1 MASYY
6 DAWKKSRGEED
17 DDKKKQQTISGES
30 TSTSDNNLVKE
41 ESKTSYYEAWMKSRG
56 EEIPVDKPKEQ
67 KIESEPVK
75 DVKKPVVEQKK
86 NIWEKIK
93 DTFQKLRKLTQ
104 APDDGTDSDVDKE
117 ARKRM
122 EESTMKEVPTSEVLK
137 RYQEDPVGYLVSRP
151 YYSSKDKYLEQDKDL
166 STKDVMQKKL
176 QAYGDYYNSLD
187 EVGKARLTNP
197 VEGLSDDSYA
207 YIKLNTDNILKETD
221 LEIQALYSQL
231 ETAEGKDARQIKKY
245 LGELEEQK
253 KDLEY
258 IQKGVVE
265 NKGFIDGLAE
275 GFTDV
280 KNIPV
285 VGSIIRADEAIDT
298 LRAWR
303 KYENGEDLSTREKM
317 LVNRIKTAEIESI
330 SEEKDIGYNIAS
342 GVATSVSLMVEV
354 GLALAIPTPVD
365 GEIALA
371 TRGASG
377 VGKFAI
383 GAGNLLWKAGKITAT
398 TGVPKIIES
407 TATYQSPEMSFD
419 WEENDFDKIE
429 EGDEFSDALLKSIA
443 KEYGNNLIEVGLGDT
458 LDASTKAVKKGIA
471 NMVGKE
477 IQATSKN
484 QVITFLRTKGGWNG
498 FLGEFSEEI
507 AQKYYE
513 EGVIDN
519 KEVKFTP
526 EELVAI
532 AGSVLLLQGAGE
544 VVGQF
549 GAEQDGMREQIEAEA
564 EANIRATVQEADKRT
579 TEEDGGTVQEEVG
592 KQDTPVVD
600 VEEEML
606 KADIAQV
613 EQGLKAEPVQEVKI
627 EGGEV
632 KTDYS
637 EDAKV
642 QEVLRDISM
651 VLDIGARKKV
661 TSMDEVTGD
670 YRSGVDGV
678 IIPEFIP
685 EELRSRKYVQK
696 AYDAFLSNT
705 IPQEGTKA
713 WQVYQ
718 AILDESKGREGL
730 EIQEPEI
737 TTERIQDTIK
747 VDGLN
752 EEQQLEIAKDVW
764 AKSSGSDAFENANQ
778 PIANAKSFDEV
789 IKIIKEVSGSNYDA
803 VISSYGIALDTRFN
817 ILRRR
822 EVNKTQKEQV
832 KEGKFALKVEKL
844 RKDAPVYITDLK
856 VSDEAVNVAFEK
868 LTGADLDI
876 KDIPAD
882 LRAEVQKVLDAI
894 NNEMDKRIAED
905 TVLQREME
913 GGFTREELAGY
924 LAMDV
929 LEDREYEAEMQK
941 ELTPLEE
948 DVITDDD
955 LPFRQ
960 RELKVLEDKFL
971 DNLNIERMKEFSR
984 EWFGDENVEVVK
996 NILRNNKALGMYL
1009 NRLIEIKNGQAHV
1022 GSTFYHEAVH
1032 KAFDIFLTADE
1043 KKVMISEV
1051 IKRVGRDNL
1060 KKMYN
1065 NLNTDEKFRI
1075 ASYQNEASRIY
1086 MESINSVQRAGV
1098 GVDKISSKIEW
1109 KGKKNLLEDYAKR
1122 FDIKPENLWGSTVQ
1136 VVDKNTNEK
1145 RLYLVDGEIDATHA
1159 QALIDGTDIGIA
1171 GEDRKGLV
1179 YHITAMKPT
1188 DFENPY
1194 FEIDGVF
1201 DPSKLPYSED
1211 ISKRSAQREYRLQF
1225 GIAKTGNVKY
1235 RGVGVSDIDAM
1246 AQEWLAENVIDYINN
1261 RNSTTFWGK
1270 LKRMVDIFVD
1280 RVFRGIDHVKDIEDF
1295 YESLISGRLLDRQ
1308 QKLEAKQQKN
1318 WNKYLASIQGTGTKT
1333 DAVYRTEVAKEI
1345 KKLTTKILK
1354 KLEGKD
1360 SVKKQFISDLTKQQD
1375 IKQVEKDIINDVLKT
1390 FPDDIDVATFEEKV
1404 LAQLLPLERE
1414 TLSSSQYAM
1423 VTVPSSTDS
1432 LGYSDWD
1439 YSENIYTSPI
1449 EVKAG
1454 LQHFGFSTEDQ
1465 EMLKRDQDI
1474 VDRYF
1479 GHTRV
1484 ENSKN
1489 IRRVLEVQSDLYQK
1503 GVLEKELN
1511 AIKPQLNI
1519 FNVENKAQVQTLL
1532 GEPKAKEYGD
1542 LWQGVYDGQFD
1553 PSKKIGEKGL
1563 KRMTELE
1570 TEAINIAQSR
1580 LDESNLSQY
1589 KNPTAHLRMVREE
1602 VRQASLDN
1610 VKTLLFPTGKTSAY
1624 IEGFL
1629 KPDRFKNTKGEIIHN
1644 VKGLKY
1650 GDIITDSQTNNEW
1663 IVLSVNDNGMQNRIF
1678 AKPMSSVLT
1687 KDSKDLELSSG
1698 GVLDTLIKSFGFD
1711 FYMKGKKLIP
1721 KDSEEIVKY
1730 IRSKGGKVSA
1740 ELFIELL
1747 RRDAST
1753 AYKTV
1758 GLANGYTGDPLALNA
1773 VIKKEGFDGNDLIDI
1788 ADIHKDFT
1796 WSGEAFYIGETQNY
1810 EKVLGNPEWKATV
1823 DFYEK
1828 DLGKYLKNNYEAK
1841 EFVDEDGYTWWKVDI
1856 KPEYAGAV
1864 EAFRLD
1870 EMVDYGKVA
1879 DKVRNI
1885 RWMFPKVRG
1894 GWTKDKI
1901 LKQLKK
1907 WASDYSPSGKSM
1919 KSEIKRFNSPEEL
1932 AENIYYH
1939 GSANSISNLKPSIA
1953 FSEEWVEQYGGGGY
1967 GQQYW
1972 GISLSKDRNI
1982 ASNFTGGL
1990 ARSGNVA
1997 MVLLKKEA
2005 KVESMPEIE
2014 DAVEIEDIIED
2025 LWNKGVDAV
2034 KIGDWKNEEYGEREL
2049 VVLNPKAIVV
2059 GQSESFQVSQKP
2071 KMPSFDMEKI
2081 TKMFNDAQKDDTDTI
2096 RYRLE
2101 EEVSVKLPELIT
2113 MATELGAN
2121 IKLQKS
2127 FRKGGKLGDFTAGED
2142 TDSRIRILRTLFEPQ
2157 GEEVMDGEGNVEKLP
2172 ETPEQ
2177 QMDRIHGIEKVLA
2190 HEIGHLFDWFG
2201 GENNMTLKR
2210 GNILGRIANLRSYT
2224 EGQFMDLENK
2234 EVRKELKTL
2243 TQVWNPF
2250 DEASVPKKYK
2260 TYRYSA
2266 KELYAEAL
2274 SVFLNKPSLVKE
2286 VAPNFYQGFIEYM
2299 ARKKEVQKE
2308 YFAIRDMIK
2317 QGNEVQSRVEN
2328 MKKAQEIARGK
2339 RMTID
2344 EEKEAYKKQSK
2355 WQEAITGIKMGFVN
2369 QYAPYLDKL
2378 RKAWK
2383 DKKITL
2389 SRLEEAEQLMG
2400 DLALK
2405 GNDAVKYA
2413 QDVQNEFFVPVS
2425 EAGIDM
2431 DTIGQIL
2438 VLERNLGDRL
2448 DLANPHGLVYDY
2460 AKETYDYVKGQLTPA
2475 QWNLLSEKL
2484 SWWRD
2489 YNFDLVRKGYE
2500 AGVYSEQF
2508 FNEIATVN
2516 KNTYT
2521 PFAVVDYIE
2530 DNYVTAG
2537 VIQAVGT
2544 TKGVENPLTTQM
2556 LKSLSL
2562 MKLTATNGAKQDV
2575 VKSLA
2580 EIFPEEIVKADAIK
2594 DADGRTI
2601 GFKKNPKLERTGY
2614 TQLELLEDGK
2624 RTAYYMDRYIVSMFE
2639 SSLNGVGWEIAR
2651 FVTAPLRMVNRIFKP
2666 AVTVMKASF
2675 QFYSNPLKDYQRSLT
2690 NLTALSGLFDKSNV
2704 ASRTAKVFGAFTK
2717 EWVKNLK
2724 RSWNYA
2730 GGEIDAVTQKMLD
2743 MYVLSS
2749 NVKYEDIDIGNE
2761 KFKFDPVKNRI
2772 VYKGGVNWLETL
2784 RDWGSTIPVIK
2795 HTLVPVYD
2803 FYMRAGST
2811 FEVNSKIAGFQ
2822 YLSNQVGDEKA
2833 SFYTRRYVGTP
2844 DYMQKGKFTPLTNE
2858 LIVFSNVGIQAI
2870 TADMDLAT
2878 RPKTASGYWVST
2890 MFKIVFPKLLMLLG
2904 ASLLRVPIPDP
2915 DDPEKKKW
2923 VNPYDY
2929 LSEYYK
2935 SMYMAFPIGYDEESE
2950 SFMFV
2955 KAPSDEVGA
2964 VIGNLIWKMA
2974 TYLQGEGMKVEQLG
2988 SAIAGLVPF
2997 TTGDNPLLSIGRDWM
3012 QYAQGRNPYDDFR
3025 GRLAI
3030 NTSKWN
3036 EGGMTRF
3043 TEMLKWTSNE
3053 MGLTNFSTY
3062 DKSSDTTLE
3071 KTMNLPLLERM
3082 FELTNYGLQERE
3094 ENEKALG
3101 KKEKNKTL
3109 DGYIESYFAE
3119 PSNKKLLEL
3128 QEKYVIAIKGERPKR
3143 GWSGAEKAE
3152 ETRLKS
3158 EFKREIL
3165 ANSGNAVYKSIAK
3178 AGLDNEQKLEIINKQ
3193 KKKMSDEEFKDF
3205 MAQAVR
3211 YEVVKGEMFATYV
3224 KDKNLSQDLVYK
3236 VVKESIPVLSADSN
3250 NTLLWELRKV
3260 DAMSNDTL
3268 YQLAKDGLITSAGYM
3283 KYKDLN
3289 STSYE
3294 KRYGEK
3300 DDDDNKTKLF

>member
-1 MASYY
+1 MSNYY
-6 DAWKKSRGEED
+6 EIWKKSRGEDEEER
-17 DDKKKQQTISGES
+17 KKRQQQTVQPSTEQSQESSQQPIKQDSG
-30 TSTSDNNLVKE
+30 TD
-41 ESKTSYYEAWMKSRG
+41 YYKLWKKSRG
-56 EEIPVDKPKEQ
+56 EDIPPEPTVSPPAQEVVQDTIQQLPVQEATPEKEGKKSFGAILKKFWNKVKGKKPEIEPVDVDNSHLLTRELFDFSDP
-67 KIESEPVK
+67 
-75 DVKKPVVEQKK
+75 
-86 NIWEKIK
+86 EKLKTSTDIAF
-93 DTFQKLRKLTQ
+93 TKLRQ
-104 APDDGTDSDVDKE
+104 V
-117 ARKRM
+117 ARD
-122 EESTMKEVPTSEVLK
+122 
-137 RYQEDPVGYLVSRP
+137 Q
-151 YYSSKDKYLEQDKDL
+151 KDE
-166 STKDVMQKKL
+166 
-176 QAYGDYYNSLD
+176 
-187 EVGKARLTNP
+187 
-197 VEGLSDDSYA
+197 
-207 YIKLNTDNILKETD
+207 NI
-221 LEIQALYSQL
+221 QM
-231 ETAEGKDARQIKKY
+231 
-245 LGELEEQK
+245 LGELNELRKTKDLNDEQK
-253 KDLEY
+253 EKLIEYFRRTTYLEEEKQY
-258 IQKGVVE
+258 RVLGNRVFMKVGVREEEIPLQRMIPEIQ
-265 NKGFIDGLAE
+265 
-275 GFTDV
+275 
-280 KNIPV
+280 
-285 VGSIIRADEAIDT
+285 
-298 LRAWR
+298 
-303 KYENGEDLSTREKM
+303 
-317 LVNRIKTAEIESI
+317 ESI
-330 SEEKDIGYNIAS
+330 SKNLKKLELNERLIDEFTGKIKTDRGLFRVLADQIKTGELEPFVPDAEKAKSTKRFNSLVDKFKAGETLDTLSAEDKMSVVEFMNEQLEANLDRGFWSETMGITPSIRMSLEFALGSMMASATGIAGGGMAGVIGKYALS
-342 GVATSVSLMVEV
+342 GGVAGKAKAESLKAMELHLAQTDQGEVYFNVTAGGMGEVEANNRAMISQGIQDIVEV
-354 GLALAIPTPVD
+354 VG
-365 GEIALA
+365 GELFDKAV
-371 TRGASG
+371 G
-377 VGKFAI
+377 V
-383 GAGNLLWKAGKITAT
+383 AGTAGKKALDKTL
-398 TGVPKIIES
+398 VP
-407 TATYQSPEMSFD
+407 
-419 WEENDFDKIE
+419 
-429 EGDEFSDALLKSIA
+429 ALSKT
-443 KEYGNNLIEVGLGDT
+443 KLGG
-458 LDASTKAVKKGIA
+458 KAVKVAQSVLSASGQLLNNNTVLKSFMQSIGRNTFFSEVAEEVLQDIVAYIVEGEELNLANAEYWKRTIA
-471 NMVGKE
+471 STFVVTAFFGTANIPTMASDVNNKKRMLNAVKQNVKE
-477 IQATSKN
+477 
-484 QVITFLRTKGGWNG
+484 FNG
-498 FLGEFSEEI
+498 F
-507 AQKYYE
+507 
-513 EGVIDN
+513 
-519 KEVKFTP
+519 EVNDAG
-526 EELVAI
+526 ELVYTKD
-532 AGSVLLLQGAGE
+532 GTVVRSVDMFKELYEQGLEGDVE
-544 VVGQF
+544 
-549 GAEQDGMREQIEAEA
+549 
-564 EANIRATVQEADKRT
+564 
-579 TEEDGGTVQEEVG
+579 TEEQLQPKAKE
-592 KQDTPVVD
+592 TPVVD

-606 KADIAQV
+606 KADIAQA
-613 EQGLKAEPVQEVKI
+613 ESGLVAEPVQEVKI
-627 EGGEV
+627 GEGKV

-642 QEVLRDISM
+642 QEVLRDINA
-651 VLDIGARKKV
+651 VLDLGAKKKV
-661 TSMDEVTGD
+661 VSQSEVEGEYVHGTE
-670 YRSGVDGV
+670 GVV
-678 IIPEFIP
+678 IPEFIP

-696 AYDAFLSNT
+696 AYDAFLNNT
-705 IPQEGTKA
+705 VPQEGTKA

-718 AILDESKGREGL
+718 AIIEESKGREGL
-730 EIQEPEI
+730 EMQEPSEVAEKIESTKGQVLKEVPEI
-737 TTERIQDTIK
+737 KGVLPEYISKESSNAEVIQLAFDSLRGYKNVSKYLPEDMKEEFNRVRDSIKNEIDTMIIRDSMQEEVDSGMTSKEDIATSLMDSVFLEEEEAQYKKENPKQYALDKYIEK
-747 VDGLN
+747 VDKKVRDAGGYDKYVS
-752 EEQQLEIAKDVW
+752 QLEREIEDQQRVVDDYKFVFKTTLDSDMKRVSKDERYAKELLSMM
-764 AKSSGSDAFENANQ
+764 K
-778 PIANAKSFDEV
+778 K
-789 IKIIKEVSGSNYDA
+789 
-803 VISSYGIALDTRFN
+803 
-817 ILRRR
+817 
-822 EVNKTQKEQV
+822 
-832 KEGKFALKVEKL
+832 
-844 RKDAPVYITDLK
+844 
-856 VSDEAVNVAFEK
+856 
-868 LTGADLDI
+868 
-876 KDIPAD
+876 
-882 LRAEVQKVLDAI
+882 
-894 NNEMDKRIAED
+894 
-905 TVLQREME
+905 EME
-913 GGFTREELAGY
+913 VLKESPLAFYKGEE
-924 LAMDV
+924 
-929 LEDREYEAEMQK
+929 
-941 ELTPLEE
+941 
-948 DVITDDD
+948 ITDDD

-971 DNLNIERMKEFSR
+971 DNLTVERMKEFSR
-984 EWFGDENVEVVK
+984 EWFGDENVELVK
-996 NILRNNKALGMYL
+996 NILRNKKALGMYL

-1043 KKVMISEV
+1043 KKAMIKEV
-1051 IKRVGRDNL
+1051 VKRVGKEKLMNEWNG
-1060 KKMYN
+1060 KTSGEKMR
-1065 NLNTDEKFRI
+1065 L
-1075 ASYQNEASRIY
+1075 ASYWSNALGTYNRFLETNVKKLGAIGIDNIVSKKQELKNEGDLLRNYAEKYNIDQNQMYSSFLQVKDKTTQEVSYYFIEGEMDAVHAEA
-1086 MESINSVQRAGV
+1086 
-1098 GVDKISSKIEW
+1098 
-1109 KGKKNLLEDYAKR
+1109 
-1122 FDIKPENLWGSTVQ
+1122 
-1136 VVDKNTNEK
+1136 
-1145 RLYLVDGEIDATHA
+1145 LVDNAEW
-1159 QALIDGTDIGIA
+1159 GIA
-1171 GEDRKGLV
+1171 GEAIEGKTYHLTVIKPYTLKDPYANIKG
-1179 YHITAMKPT
+1179 K
-1188 DFENPY
+1188 
-1194 FEIDGVF
+1194 F
-1201 DPSKLPYSED
+1201 DMRALPYSKNA
-1211 ISKRSAQREYRLQF
+1211 SQRSRQREYRNQF
-1225 GIAKTGNVKY
+1225 GITKNAKGMY
-1235 RGVGVSDIDAM
+1235 RGVDAQVASVDAM
-1246 AQEWLAENVIDYINN
+1246 AEEWLAENIIDYVNN

-1270 LKRMVDIFVD
+1270 LKRMVDVFVD
-1280 RVFRGIDHVKDIEDF
+1280 RLFRGVDHIRDIEDF
-1295 YESLISGRLLDRQ
+1295 YESLLSGRLLERQ
-1308 QKLEAKQQKN
+1308 EKLEAKQQKN
-1318 WNKYLASIQGTGTKT
+1318 WGKYIASIQGTGMRT
-1333 DAVYRTEVAKEI
+1333 DEVYRTEVAKEV

-1354 KLEGKD
+1354 KLEGKG
-1360 SVKKQFISDLTKQQD
+1360 SVKKQFISDLAKQQD
-1375 IKQVEKDIINDVLKT
+1375 IKQVEKDIINDVLKK
-1390 FPDDIDVATFEEKV
+1390 FPDQIDVATFEEKV
-1404 LAQLLPLERE
+1404 LAELLPLKRQE
-1414 TLSSSQYAM
+1414 
-1423 VTVPSSTDS
+1423 
-1432 LGYSDWD
+1432 LGDTRYEAYTIDKNDPDWF
-1439 YSENIYTSPI
+1439 YSENIYHSPI
-1449 EVKAG
+1449 SVTAG
-1454 LQHFGFSTEDQ
+1454 ITHFNHAMGAYMEDVA
-1465 EMLKRDQDI
+1465 EK
-1474 VDRYF
+1474 YF

-1484 ENSKN
+1484 EDNNDGSV
-1489 IRRVLEVQSDLYQK
+1489 RRVIEVQSDLYQK
-1503 GVLEKELN
+1503 GKLEREVQREQHIAWKAYNYMEETPTLEDILNDLQDAENYLRTLKEDASDYGYTKN
-1511 AIKPQLNI
+1511 RIS
-1519 FNVENKAQVQTLL
+1519 LL
-1532 GEPKAKEYGD
+1532 KLDLETAKKVKE
-1542 LWQGVYDGQFD
+1542 
-1553 PSKKIGEKGL
+1553 EKL
-1563 KRMTELE
+1563 KRGEEVKPLM
-1570 TEAINIAQSR
+1570 
-1580 LDESNLSQY
+1580 QY
-1589 KNPTAHLRMVREE
+1589 KDPTAHLRMVREE
-1602 VRQASLDN
+1602 VRQASLDG
-1610 VKTLLFPTGKTSAY
+1610 VKKLLFPTGNTARY
-1624 IEGFL
+1624 IEGFVKPNKWTDVSGNLL
-1629 KPDRFKNTKGEIIHN
+1629 KNN
-1644 VKGLKY
+1644 KGLEY
-1650 GDIITDSQTNNEW
+1650 GDYIRDTEYDDFWVVIGVDKNNE
-1663 IVLSVNDNGMQNRIF
+1663 SVITARPQRGIATREDSGMDF
-1678 AKPMSSVLT
+1678 
-1687 KDSKDLELSSG
+1687 ELG
-1698 GVLDTLIKSFGFD
+1698 GVKDTLIKSFGYD
-1711 FYMKGKKLIP
+1711 FYRDGGYLIP
-1721 KDSEEIVKY
+1721 EDSQDVIKY
-1730 IRSKGGKVSA
+1730 IRTKGGEASKD
-1740 ELFIELL
+1740 LFIELL
-1747 RRDAST
+1747 RRENET

-1758 GLANGYTGDPLALNA
+1758 AKKYKTDINGLSKL
-1773 VIKKEGFDGNDLIDI
+1773 VQKEGFEPNDLLDVANIY
-1788 ADIHKDFT
+1788 KDFN
-1796 WSGEAFYIGETQNY
+1796 WSAETVQFGERVIDVPQ
-1810 EKVLGNPEWKATV
+1810 VKAVV
-1823 DFYEK
+1823 DFY
-1828 DLGKYLKNNYEAK
+1828 DNTLGKYLKNQYGAEMITDK
-1841 EFVDEDGYTWWKVDI
+1841 KDMTWFEVDI

-1870 EMVDYGKVA
+1870 ELVDYGKVA
-1879 DKVRNI
+1879 QSQTLNTKADPLITEARKYGSAEEFVEAQGKPLYHGGKKELLEIDLERRSLKTPDGEKFYAGLDLETAKMYGDIVTEIYLTDKNI
-1885 RWMFPKVRG
+1885 KIADFTTIKVFEPSKSVLYRE
-1894 GWTKDKI
+1894 
-1901 LKQLKK
+1901 LKE
-1907 WASDYSPSGKSM
+1907 D
-1919 KSEIKRFNSPEEL
+1919 IKRYDGDTNNELWHFNTKKSLLHTL
-1932 AENIYYH
+1932 A
-1939 GSANSISNLKPSIA
+1939 LQP
-1953 FSEEWVEQYGGGGY
+1953 
-1967 GQQYW
+1967 
-1972 GISLSKDRNI
+1972 
-1982 ASNFTGGL
+1982 
-1990 ARSGNVA
+1990 
-1997 MVLLKKEA
+1997 
-2005 KVESMPEIE
+2005 
-2014 DAVEIEDIIED
+2014 
-2025 LWNKGVDAV
+2025 
-2034 KIGDWKNEEYGEREL
+2034 EL
-2049 VVLNPKAIVV
+2049 VSETPIVLEFLRKRGYQASITPSVYGKKHFIVLD
-2059 GQSESFQVSQKP
+2059 GGKFK
-2071 KMPSFDMEKI
+2071 
-2081 TKMFNDAQKDDTDTI
+2081 TKTQLTDIWNQAQDTAK
-2096 RYRLE
+2096 YRLEDE

-2121 IKLQKS
+2121 IKLQNK
-2127 FRKGGKLGDFTAGED
+2127 FRKNGKLGDFTAGED

-2201 GENNMTLKR
+2201 GTENMTLKR
-2210 GNILGRIANLRSYT
+2210 GNILGRIANLRNYT

-2250 DEASVPKKYK
+2250 DEATAPKKYK

-2317 QGNEVQSRVEN
+2317 QGSEVQSRVEN

-2389 SRLEEAEQLMG
+2389 SKLEEAEQLMG

-2580 EIFPEEIVKADAIK
+2580 EIFPDEIVKADAIK

-2601 GFKKNPKLERTGY
+2601 GFKKNPKLERAGY

-2639 SSLNGVGWEIAR
+2639 SSLNGVGWDIAR

-2730 GGEIDAVTQKMLD
+2730 GGEIDAITQKMLD

-2822 YLSNQVGDEKA
+2822 YLSEKVGDEKA

-2858 LIVFSNVGIQAI
+2858 LVVFSNVGIQAI

-2904 ASLLRVPIPDP
+2904 ASILRVPIPDP

-2935 SMYMAFPIGYDEESE
+2935 AMYMAFPIGYDEESE

-2964 VIGNLIWKMA
+2964 VIGNLVWKMA

-2988 SAIAGLVPF
+2988 SAIAGLIPF

-3043 TEMLKWTSNE
+3043 VEMLKWTGNE

-3128 QEKYVIAIKGERPKR
+3128 QEKYVIAIKGERPEG
-3143 GWSGAEKAE
+3143 GWSGTEKAE

-3178 AGLDNEQKLEIINKQ
+3178 AGLDNDEKLEIINKQ
-3193 KKKMSDEEFKDF
+3193 KKQMNDEEFKDF
-3205 MAQAVR
+3205 MTQVVR

-3236 VVKESIPVLSADSN
+3236 VVKESIPVLSAESN

-3268 YQLAKDGLITSAGYM
+3268 YKLAKGGLITSAGYM